1 MVEEGAI
8 DLQPGFPR
16 RERWKTDRQSAL
28 IESFLLNVPVP
39 PIYLSEEQDGTFTAI
54 DGKQRLRAVTDF
66 ITGRLKLKGLD
77 QITEAEG
84 FTFDQLPSEIQN
96 SFRLR
101 PFLRVVTLLKQ
112 SDPTLKFEVFL
123 RLNRGGERLNAQEI
137 RNVAYRGKLND
148 LIYDLAD
155 NQFLRDRLKIHS
167 ATSSAY
173 REMADAEYVLRFF
186 TLSERIDDFSGSLI
200 YEMDRFMRDHQRD
213 TDEQLAALRAQF
225 ESTLHLVE
233 QIWGEDAFKRPEGD
247 GWRDQTLAGMFD
259 AQMIA
264 AASLTTEARESAVE

>member
-1 MVEEGAI
+1 M
-8 DLQPGFPR
+8 
-16 RERWKTDRQSAL
+16 
-28 IESFLLNVPVP
+28 
-39 PIYLSEEQDGTFTAI
+39 
-54 DGKQRLRAVTDF
+54 
-66 ITGRLKLKGLD
+66 
-77 QITEAEG
+77 
-84 FTFDQLPSEIQN
+84 
-96 SFRLR
+96 
-101 PFLRVVTLLKQ
+101 TLLKQ

-264 AASLTTEARESAVE
+264 AASLTTEARESAVEQRASIIDGTRDLFASDEFDKAVRTGTNTPARIRYRVYSVLNLLTEA